1 MPLAPNILFLALSV
15 AMLPLGTAFTFPCV
29 TALLSRVINP
39 ADRGLYMGMQ
49 QSFGGVSRI
58 IAPLWAGFAFDKL
71 GMGVPFFTGAFFVLA
86 TISLGLG
93 LDQYAKRPAAAPPPP
108 TPTPA
113 A

>member
-1 MPLAPNILFLALSV
+1 MPLAPNLLVLALSV

-39 ADRGLYMGMQ
+39 ADRGLYMGLQ

-58 IAPLWAGFAFDKL
+58 IAPLAAGFAFDTL
-71 GMGVPFFTGAFFVLA
+71 GMGVPFFTAALVVLA

-93 LDQYAKRPAAAPPPP
+93 LDQYAKRPAPAQAA
-108 TPTPA
+108 
-113 A
+113 